1 MREVK
6 LALLE
11 ADVNFKIVKQFIASV
26 SERAV
31 GAEVLES
38 LTPGQHVVKIVKE
51 ELTKLMG
58 EEPVKL
64 TFSPNPPSV
73 YMLVGLQGAGK
84 TTTCAKLAGL
94 LRKEGKRPL
103 LAACDV
109 YRPAA
114 VKQLQVVGG
123 QLGIEVYAEE
133 GSTDVVGIAKNALR
147 WAKSNLNDVLLI
159 DTAGRL
165 HVDEQLMDELLQL
178 KEELKPQEILLTVD
192 AMTGQD
198 AVNVAESFHEKLDI
212 DAVILTKLDGDTRGG
227 AALSVRAVTGRPIKY
242 AGMGEKLSD
251 LEVFY
256 PDRMASRILG
266 MGDVLTLIEKAEQAF
281 DEKKAQEMEEKLRTE
296 RFTLNDFLDQMDQM
310 KDMGPLSSIL
320 EMMPGVDKKKLAG
333 VEIDDKQ
340 LDRVGAIIKSMT
352 TEERENPGIINS
364 SRKLRIANGSGVKV
378 SDVNALLKQF
388 DQMRKMMKQFS
399 NPKKMKRGKMKF
411 PFM

>member
-1 MREVK
+1 M
-6 LALLE
+6 
-11 ADVNFKIVKQFIASV
+11 
-26 SERAV
+26 
-31 GAEVLES
+31 
-38 LTPGQHVVKIVKE
+38 
-51 ELTKLMG
+51 
-58 EEPVKL
+58 
-64 TFSPNPPSV
+64 
-73 YMLVGLQGAGK
+73 
-84 TTTCAKLAGL
+84 
-94 LRKEGKRPL
+94 

-133 GSTDVVGIAKNALR
+133 ESTDVVGIAKNALR
-147 WAKSNLNDVLLI
+147 RAKSNLNDVLLI

-178 KEELKPQEILLTVD
+178 KEQLKPQEILLTVD

-352 TEERENPGIINS
+352 AEERENPGIINS
-364 SRKLRIANGSGVKV
+364 SRKQRIANGSGVKV

>member
-1 MREVK
+1 M
-6 LALLE
+6 
-11 ADVNFKIVKQFIASV
+11 IVKQFIASV